1 MSQACH
7 TTEHA
12 QLSIQLSF
20 SPHMEKISLL
30 QFPVVSGLEMKIVQS
45 IEKDLS
51 PCHAP
56 TLKLVF
62 TFDVCMHDSNSLS
75 NECHS
80 MASPLV
86 G

>member
-1 MSQACH
+1 MHVTQACH

-20 SPHMEKISLL
+20 FLPRGKNSLL

-51 PCHAP
+51 PCH
-56 TLKLVF
+56 TYTEVG
-62 TFDVCMHDSNSLS
+62 FDT
-75 NECHS
+75 
-80 MASPLV
+80 
-86 G
+86 